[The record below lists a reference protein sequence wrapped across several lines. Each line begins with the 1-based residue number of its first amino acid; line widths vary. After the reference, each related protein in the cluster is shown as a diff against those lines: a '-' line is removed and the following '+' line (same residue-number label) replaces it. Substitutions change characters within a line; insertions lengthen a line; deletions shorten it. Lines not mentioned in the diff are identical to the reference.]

1 MLLILWYLEKQ
12 ALMFKQFKL
21 IDKTSSYKSGSSIA
35 GVGVNSKNLSP
46 EEYKSLI
53 FNSGSS
59 QYLNRTPASAGNRKT
74 WTWSGWVKKAKNG
87 TVQQLFNRTDLT
99 NYTYVYFLNDD
110 TIQFL
115 DSQTG
120 SAASTSYLTTNAVF
134 RDPSAWYHI
143 VLALDTTQTTNTN
156 RVKLYVNGVQLTA
169 YNSISWPNQDN
180 QLQINTTN
188 SHSIGSTNGNQQ
200 FLDGYL
206 AEINFIDGQALSPEN
221 FGYFDT
227 IGIWQPRKYSGS
239 YGINGFYLP
248 LNNPNFFELAKD
260 KSGNSNHWTLNGY
273 SSSLASNVV
282 VSDSPVSN
290 YATLNPLFGNTGGTI
305 TGGNLTLTH
314 TGGANAKNALGV
326 SSIAMSS
333 GKWYGEV
340 TSITANQASRFGIFS
355 TANTSLLTSANPYI
369 GTAVDGYSAFAGGG
383 TFKENNNITTAITNF
398 GGSQPAAGD
407 VYMVALDL
415 DNNKVWFGRN
425 GSWANNGN
433 PATGTAETFSIP
445 SGQSYYFACN
455 NYTDQQVANFGQR
468 PFAYTAP
475 TGFKTL
481 CTQNL
486 PTPTIKK
493 PSLYFDAV
501 TYTGNGATSQYIT
514 SLSFSP
520 DLVWLKS
527 RTDAYDHRLKDSTR
541 GNFALFSNLTNAE
554 SAYSLDFLSNGIRTT
569 LGYNDNIS
577 SKQYVAWAW
586 DESPIAGMDIVSYT
600 GNGANRTIGHNL
612 GVVPKM
618 IVCKNRI
625 QAIAG
630 GDDTHWCVYHSSVGS
645 GSALFLNLTN
655 AATANTAFWNNTN
668 PTSSVFSIGTS
679 NRNNYNGDNHI
690 AYLFSE
696 VEGFSKFGSYTGNG
710 SADGPFVYC
719 GFRPR
724 FIMIKITNAVET
736 WIIKDTAR
744 SIYNGYDVELYPSS
758 SAAEGGPYSPPI
770 MDYLSNGFKLRSNT
784 SGSNA
789 SAGTYIFLAFA
800 ESPFKYS
807 RAR

>member
-1 MLLILWYLEKQ
+1 
-12 ALMFKQFKL
+12 MFKQFKL

-74 WTWSGWVKKAKNG
+74 WTWSGWVKRNKTSQND
-87 TVQQLFNRTDLT
+87 VLFDASN
-99 NYTYVYFLNDD
+99 N
-110 TIQFL
+110 
-115 DSQTG
+115 
-120 SAASTSYLTTNAVF
+120 ASTTMYVIRITSANDLEIGGYASGYNYQIVSTQLF
-134 RDPSAWYHI
+134 RDPSAWYH
-143 VLALDTTQTTNTN
+143 VVVAFDTTQLTASN
-156 RVKLYVNGVQLTA
+156 RIKLYINGSQVTSLSASSYPTQDYAGGLINDTVQ
-169 YNSISWPNQDN
+169 
-180 QLQINTTN
+180 
-188 SHSIGSTNGNQQ
+188 HRIGSAQ
-200 FLDGYL
+200 FASQMSDEYL
-206 AEINFIDGQALSPEN
+206 AEVNFIDGQALSSEN

-314 TGGANAKNALGV
+314 TGGGNAKNALGV

-481 CTQNL
+481 STTNL

-501 TYTGNGATSQYIT
+501 TYTGNGAASQDIT

-554 SAYSLDFLSNGIRTT
+554 SGYSLAFLSNGIRPI

-618 IVCKNRI
+618 IFCKNRI

-655 AATANTAFWNNTN
+655 AATANAAFWNNTN

-690 AYLFSE
+690 AYLFAE
-696 VEGFSKFGSYTGNG
+696 IEGFSKFGSYTGNV
-710 SADGPFVYC
+710 STDGPFVYC

-724 FIMIKITNAVET
+724 WVMIKSSTLAGMAWTIIDSAREPTNDDSQLYLIA
-736 WIIKDTAR
+736 DTPDAEAN
-744 SIYNGYDVELYPSS
+744 SPSSNGYPHFF
-758 SAAEGGPYSPPI
+758 
-770 MDYLSNGFKLRSNT
+770 SNGFKLRGISNGVNG
-784 SGSNA
+784 SGH
-789 SAGTYIFLAFA
+789 TYIFAAFA
-800 ESPFKYS
+800 EAPFKYS